1 MLIPMLLLSSLN
13 GTPQIDALHYFQG
26 TWSCEGHFEPSMKP
40 ISSTM
45 RFGGGEVSM
54 AMQKH
59 HDDHAPSNYHAIEI
73 WGLAAEAG
81 VYRATITDSYS
92 GIRWFTSPGWVKDQ
106 WTWDKVLAAGER
118 QEAFVYTRLTDREMR
133 VDWQVVRGGA
143 LSTGDTLTCKKIDQ
157 G

>member
-81 VYRATITDSYS
+81 VYRATHS
-92 GIRWFTSPGWVKDQ
+92 GFIKRYP
-106 WTWDKVLAAGER
+106 L
-118 QEAFVYTRLTDREMR
+118 VYFARMGKGPMDVEKGARSRRTTRGVCLHAPNRSGNAR
-133 VDWQVVRGGA
+133 
-143 LSTGDTLTCKKIDQ
+143 
-157 G
+157 